1 MTRRDLE
8 KTFALGLAAPHVE
21 AQNAP
26 PAARQ
31 TPTRAQAT
39 LADRLEFFDGDVI
52 FGPRLLPVEKN
63 ILRPPFLTAEDVLR
77 ELDYYHIREAL
88 LFHSA
93 CKFSREP
100 KGNELLLRAIEKQR
114 AATSPRLHAV
124 WSIVPDADGKLPS
137 ADSVVGSL
145 RQHGLKAARMFPVNH
160 RYKLDAGSEILAALE
175 ERRAPLIIDF
185 GITFPHND
193 RTDWGAVESI
203 LRTRPGL
210 DLILAHPPSRQNHH
224 IFAMMELTGKFHI
237 HPAGFRVH
245 QEISAMCR
253 LFGPAAVIYGSHL
266 PYYTAAAPLAETLYS
281 DLTFREQK
289 MIAGDALRALL
300 RGAKVR

>member
-1 MTRRDLE
+1 MTRRDLQ
-8 KTFALGLAAPHVE
+8 KLFTLGLVAPDGE
-21 AQNAP
+21 AQNPPPTARKTPARAP
-26 PAARQ
+26 
-31 TPTRAQAT
+31 AT

-63 ILRPPFLTAEDVLR
+63 ILGPPFLTAEDVLR
-77 ELDYYHIREAL
+77 ELDHYHIREAL

-93 CKFSREP
+93 CKSSRDP
-100 KGNELLLRAIEKQR
+100 KGNELLLAAIEKQR
-114 AATSPRLHAV
+114 ATRNPRLHAV
-124 WSIVPDADGKLPS
+124 WSIVPDPDGKLPS

-160 RYKLDAGSEILAALE
+160 RYKLDPGCEILAALE
-175 ERRAPLIIDF
+175 ERKAPMIIDF

-193 RTDWGAVESI
+193 RTDWEAVESI
-203 LRTRPGL
+203 LRRRPGL

-224 IFAMMELTGKFHI
+224 IFAMMELTAKFHI

-245 QEISAMCR
+245 QEVSAMCR

-266 PYYTAAAPLAETLYS
+266 PYYTAAAPLAETIYS
-281 DLTFREQK
+281 DLTFQEQK

-300 RGAKVR
+300 RAAKP